1 MKQNKGFTLVEILV
15 VVAIVGLLSSVFVI
29 GLGGVRARGRDARRV
44 ADVKQVQNAIELY
57 YAKCGYYPGGASAGT
72 CNTTNP
78 TSWAD
83 LSTTLTTG
91 AQLGIARIPTDPIGN
106 GPYYYAVNATRQSY
120 IVAAVLEND
129 KDPGLAA
136 SSVNSSTGYTWAGTD
151 PNCANAKSYCVQ
163 F

>member
-1 MKQNKGFTLVEILV
+1 MKNKGFTLVEILV

-57 YAKCGYYPGGASAGT
+57 YAKCGHYPGGATGGA

-78 TSWAD
+78 TGWSD
-83 LSTTLTTG
+83 LSTILTTG
-91 AQLGIARIPTDPIGN
+91 AQLGIAKIPTDPI
-106 GPYYYAVNATRQSY
+106 PPATYYYAVNATRQGY
-120 IVAAVLEND
+120 IIAAVLEND
-129 KDPGLAA
+129 KDPGLQS
-136 SSVNSSTGYTWAGTD
+136 SSVSSDTGFTWSG
-151 PNCANAKSYCVQ
+151 PNPLCANATTYCVQ